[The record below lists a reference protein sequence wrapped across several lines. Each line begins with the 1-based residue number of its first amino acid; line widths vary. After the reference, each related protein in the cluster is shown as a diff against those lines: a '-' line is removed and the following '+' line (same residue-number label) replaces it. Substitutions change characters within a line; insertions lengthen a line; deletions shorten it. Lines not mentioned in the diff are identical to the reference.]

1 MIDNVTVDVQ
11 IDEALPVGVVD
22 TALIEAAVRA
32 TLHQQNK
39 TGAIEVSVLV
49 TTAEEIH
56 RLNREYRRIDSPTD
70 VLSFADD
77 GDSPGF
83 ILPPGMPKY
92 LGDIAIS
99 WQHVCQQAT
108 EFGHSARR
116 ELAFLTVHG
125 LLHLL
130 GYDHERGP
138 DDDAVMQSHQEAVMM
153 LLQLPRT

>member
-1 MIDNVTVDVQ
+1 
-11 IDEALPVGVVD
+11 
-22 TALIEAAVRA
+22 
-32 TLHQQNK
+32 
-39 TGAIEVSVLV
+39 
-49 TTAEEIH
+49 
-56 RLNREYRRIDSPTD
+56 
-70 VLSFADD
+70 
-77 GDSPGF
+77 
-83 ILPPGMPKY
+83 MPKY

>member
-1 MIDNVTVDVQ
+1 MSDNVTVDVQ
-11 IDEALPVGVVD
+11 IDEALPAGVVD
-22 TALIEAAVRA
+22 AALIESAVRA
-32 TLHQQNK
+32 TLQQQHK

-56 RLNREYRRIDSPTD
+56 RLNREYRRIDAPTD

-77 GDSPGF
+77 GDTPGF
-83 ILPPGMPKY
+83 VLPPGMPKY

-99 WQHVCQQAT
+99 WQHVCQQAA
-108 EFGHSARR
+108 EFGHSERR

-138 DDDAVMQSHQEAVMM
+138 DDDALMQSHQEAIMT
-153 LLQLPRT
+153 LLQLPRA